1 MKVGDL
7 VIPKNRP
14 GTTPLVEE
22 GWIGVVIGYNE
33 TDFIGCPVVYWSDA
47 YSAETEYAE
56 QLEVI
61 SESR

>member
-1 MKVGDL
+1 VKVGDL
-7 VIPKNRP
+7 VMPKNRP
-14 GTTPLVEE
+14 ENTPLVEE
-22 GWIGVVIGYNE
+22 GWIGVVIGYNG
-33 TDFIGCPVVYWSDA
+33 DFIGCPVVYWSEE